1 MTSHNA
7 SFHNLNSYLFNSKM
21 RGSDGYEP
29 LRNPVS
35 RTHAIVAYEMRKAFK
50 GYGLLTGS
58 SVAAKFYFDR
68 RCLMPL
74 HLRHKASSLMH
85 NNDVDMFLPANPYRV
100 DLDRRVHW
108 DIPKEQWQYNRL
120 SLIAQRYHGI
130 NTHVRP
136 SIQRISRERLIAERS
151 APGPIRRWYHRDLE
165 EAASVLLR
173 KHGIM
178 LNIRYIED
186 FPLGQAQT
194 DAERI
199 DEFVGM
205 DYLSWRMAIF
215 HGITRVYVLE
225 AVDSKGRIQSPPMR
239 ITLIDSFPDPDETWS
254 EHISKKFDVNI
265 SMGCIRTRR
274 LSKLG
279 TVDISR
285 EIRID
290 LVLGYFWFTIHDL
303 VPFRDLLSRVML
315 FDPSVRRDICS
326 RRTFLKLRLLA
337 LE

>member
-1 MTSHNA
+1 
-7 SFHNLNSYLFNSKM
+7 M

-29 LRNPVS
+29 LRDPVS

-136 SIQRISRERLIAERS
+136 SIQRISRER
-151 APGPIRRWYHRDLE
+151 
-165 EAASVLLR
+165 
-173 KHGIM
+173 
-178 LNIRYIED
+178 
-186 FPLGQAQT
+186 
-194 DAERI
+194 
-199 DEFVGM
+199 
-205 DYLSWRMAIF
+205 
-215 HGITRVYVLE
+215 
-225 AVDSKGRIQSPPMR
+225 
-239 ITLIDSFPDPDETWS
+239 
-254 EHISKKFDVNI
+254 
-265 SMGCIRTRR
+265 
-274 LSKLG
+274 
-279 TVDISR
+279 
-285 EIRID
+285 
-290 LVLGYFWFTIHDL
+290 
-303 VPFRDLLSRVML
+303 
-315 FDPSVRRDICS
+315 
-326 RRTFLKLRLLA
+326 
-337 LE
+337 